1 MKNAKELIKDMDI
14 LAKQYES
21 LQDEI
26 VNNPEVP
33 QEIKS
38 EIIKMRE
45 NFKKEQE
52 VYKKYLEENKHRK
65 IIGFN
70 PENFKPICEDE

>member
-1 MKNAKELIKDMDI
+1 MKNAEELIKDMDI

-26 VNNPEVP
+26 VNNPKVP

-52 VYKKYLEENKHRK
+52 LYKKYLEENKHRK

-70 PENFKPICEDE
+70 PENFKPIYEDE

>member
-1 MKNAKELIKDMDI
+1 MKNAEELIKDMDI
-14 LAKQYES
+14 LVKQYES

-26 VNNPEVP
+26 VNNPKVP

-52 VYKKYLEENKHRK
+52 LYKKYLEENKHRK

-70 PENFKPICEDE
+70 PENFKPIYEDE